1 MNTSKL
7 RIGVEETKT
16 ARPCCRG
23 LFIAHFK
30 LALGKQ
36 QMTEILTME
45 IIIKIQTLVIYV
57 G

>member
-16 ARPCCRG
+16 VRPCCRG
-23 LFIAHFK
+23 LIIAHSE

-36 QMTEILTME
+36 QMTEILT
-45 IIIKIQTLVIYV
+45 IL
-57 G
+57 